1 MRRVILI
8 TLIFGFLNAHALNS
22 DSARTVIKIFEENN
36 KNQLVLDFEAAL
48 ASAQAAQ
55 GIIPTWAAEEISS
68 KADVKYA
75 PLIEIREEYEVV
87 NHRMVALLNVW
98 SRSIKN
104 GAHEYVHFGATTVD
118 IYDTV
123 LILQLNEASTVI
135 LNYLLNVEA
144 TLMTL
149 AMKHRDTV
157 MAGRTRG
164 QHALPITF
172 GKKVS
177 TWLGENRRNI
187 DRLKEVQSRLAKSG
201 ILKGAV
207 GTHLGLGKKG
217 KNTELLMMKELK
229 LSKPFSDDWHPARD
243 VLAEYA
249 SVLALVSKSFGRIGN
264 ELFLLQ
270 MTDIGETEEILS
282 KSSVSSSTMPH
293 KKNPSKP
300 EALIFYSRVIPSMAE
315 VIMDDMINSFERDD
329 TSRTAKVLA
338 SISLET
344 EQMLLQA
351 NLLLKKLKINDQV
364 MLDNLERTN
373 GLIMSQRIAFE
384 LADKIGKATANNLMR
399 KIVKKASQ
407 ENIPLKEAITRSPE
421 ISKYFSNEQLDN
433 LLDPSTYIGLSAEQT
448 ESVVKEIS
456 EKRKLEDAILD

>member
-22 DSARTVIKIFEENN
+22 DSARTVIKIFEENS

-98 SRSIKN
+98 SRSINN

-207 GTHLGLGKKG
+207 GTHLGLGEKG
-217 KNTELLMMKELK
+217 KNTELLMMEELK

-351 NLLLKKLKINDQV
+351 NLLLKKLKINEQV

-399 KIVKKASQ
+399 KIVKKAFQ

-448 ESVVKEIS
+448 ESVVKEIF

>member
-1 MRRVILI
+1 MM
-8 TLIFGFLNAHALNS
+8 
-22 DSARTVIKIFEENN
+22 EE
-36 KNQLVLDFEAAL
+36 L
-48 ASAQAAQ
+48 
-55 GIIPTWAAEEISS
+55 
-68 KADVKYA
+68 
-75 PLIEIREEYEVV
+75 R
-87 NHRMVALLNVW
+87 
-98 SRSIKN
+98 
-104 GAHEYVHFGATTVD
+104 
-118 IYDTV
+118 
-123 LILQLNEASTVI
+123 
-135 LNYLLNVEA
+135 
-144 TLMTL
+144 
-149 AMKHRDTV
+149 
-157 MAGRTRG
+157 
-164 QHALPITF
+164 
-172 GKKVS
+172 
-177 TWLGENRRNI
+177 
-187 DRLKEVQSRLAKSG
+187 
-201 ILKGAV
+201 
-207 GTHLGLGKKG
+207 
-217 KNTELLMMKELK
+217 

-351 NLLLKKLKINDQV
+351 NLLLKNLKINEQV

-373 GLIMSQRIAFE
+373 GLIMSQRITFE

-433 LLDPSTYIGLSAEQT
+433 VLDPSTYIGLSAEQT
-448 ESVVKEIS
+448 ESVVKEIF

>member
-1 MRRVILI
+1 
-8 TLIFGFLNAHALNS
+8 
-22 DSARTVIKIFEENN
+22 
-36 KNQLVLDFEAAL
+36 
-48 ASAQAAQ
+48 
-55 GIIPTWAAEEISS
+55 
-68 KADVKYA
+68 
-75 PLIEIREEYEVV
+75 
-87 NHRMVALLNVW
+87 
-98 SRSIKN
+98 
-104 GAHEYVHFGATTVD
+104 
-118 IYDTV
+118 
-123 LILQLNEASTVI
+123 
-135 LNYLLNVEA
+135 
-144 TLMTL
+144 
-149 AMKHRDTV
+149 MKHRDTV

-207 GTHLGLGKKG
+207 GTHLGLGQKG
-217 KNTELLMMKELK
+217 KNTELLLMEELK

-351 NLLLKKLKINDQV
+351 NLLLKNLKINEQV

-373 GLIMSQRIAFE
+373 GLIMSQRITFE

-399 KIVKKASQ
+399 KIVKKAFQ

-421 ISKYFSNEQLDN
+421 ISKYFSNERLDN

-456 EKRKLEDAILD
+456 EKRKLEDAFLD

>member
-1 MRRVILI
+1 MFLWSILS
-8 TLIFGFLNAHALNS
+8 LNKLHAS
-22 DSARTVIKIFEENN
+22 PPS
-36 KNQLVLDFEAAL
+36 
-48 ASAQAAQ
+48 
-55 GIIPTWAAEEISS
+55 
-68 KADVKYA
+68 
-75 PLIEIREEYEVV
+75 
-87 NHRMVALLNVW
+87 
-98 SRSIKN
+98 
-104 GAHEYVHFGATTVD
+104 
-118 IYDTV
+118 
-123 LILQLNEASTVI
+123 
-135 LNYLLNVEA
+135 
-144 TLMTL
+144 
-149 AMKHRDTV
+149 
-157 MAGRTRG
+157 
-164 QHALPITF
+164 
-172 GKKVS
+172 
-177 TWLGENRRNI
+177 
-187 DRLKEVQSRLAKSG
+187 AKSG

-217 KNTELLMMKELK
+217 KNTELLMMEELK

-351 NLLLKKLKINDQV
+351 NLLLKKLKINEQV

-421 ISKYFSNEQLDN
+421 ISKYFSNERLDN
-433 LLDPSTYIGLSAEQT
+433 VLDPSTYIGLSAEQT
-448 ESVVKEIS
+448 ESVVKEIF

>member
-1 MRRVILI
+1 
-8 TLIFGFLNAHALNS
+8 
-22 DSARTVIKIFEENN
+22 
-36 KNQLVLDFEAAL
+36 
-48 ASAQAAQ
+48 
-55 GIIPTWAAEEISS
+55 
-68 KADVKYA
+68 
-75 PLIEIREEYEVV
+75 
-87 NHRMVALLNVW
+87 
-98 SRSIKN
+98 
-104 GAHEYVHFGATTVD
+104 
-118 IYDTV
+118 
-123 LILQLNEASTVI
+123 
-135 LNYLLNVEA
+135 
-144 TLMTL
+144 
-149 AMKHRDTV
+149 MKHRDTV

-207 GTHLGLGKKG
+207 GTHLGLGEEG
-217 KNTELLMMKELK
+217 KNTELLMMEELK

-351 NLLLKKLKINDQV
+351 NLLLKKLKINEQV

-373 GLIMSQRIAFE
+373 GLIMSQRITFE
-384 LADKIGKATANNLMR
+384 LADKIGKATANDLMR
-399 KIVKKASQ
+399 KIVKKAFQ

-448 ESVVKEIS
+448 ESVVKEIF